1 MNNLQKT
8 YYQHSNLKPFLE
20 KLGENSKNKIH
31 LKGLLGS
38 SKSFFIGASFHKKE
52 NQYICISEDKEQAA
66 YLFNDMQKIAG
77 DKKTLFF
84 PASYKG
90 SNISQEVKKIDQ
102 AALILRTEVLTK
114 ISKNADNYI
123 IVTYPEAII
132 EPVISKEKLDS
143 NTIEIEVGTEIDI
156 SFLEQVLAEY
166 KFERVDFVF
175 EPGQYAM
182 RGSIIDIF
190 SYSFDFPYRIDFFGD
205 EVDSIRTFDVVSQLS
220 KSKYDKISIIPDIQ
234 TKIEEKQIPFL
245 DFINPNTK
253 IFATDL
259 SFIFDKIED
268 IFNITF
274 ASINNDNLE
283 ENKDFLGFLKQFKTI
298 IENFTVV
305 ELQNKAVFNTKS
317 IFYFDINLQPA
328 FNKNFN
334 LLADNLFNKNNVGF
348 ENHILSDNKKQLS
361 RLAEIFES
369 GEVEKKVKFIPV
381 ESVVHEGFID
391 NNLKLVI
398 YTDHQIFERYH
409 RFKLRDSSQRAAKEA
424 LTIREINNLSDG
436 DYVVHIDHGVGVF
449 GGLAKI
455 EINDKL
461 QDVIR
466 LIYKNNDNLFV
477 NIHSLHK
484 ISKFKGK
491 DGEPPKIHQLG
502 SNVWQKLKTKSKSK
516 IKNIAKDL
524 IKLYAKRMQEKG
536 FAYSQDTYLQEA
548 LESSFMY
555 EDTPDQEKTVIAI
568 KSDME
573 NAAPMDRLV
582 CGDVGFGKTEI
593 AVRAAFKA
601 VADSKQVV
609 VLCPTTILTF
619 QHYNTFKDR
628 LKDLPANIDYISRMK
643 SAKNQKETL
652 KRLEEGKIDIIIGT
666 HRIVSKDVKF
676 KNLGLLIVD
685 EEQKF
690 GVAVKEKLK
699 RFKVNVDTLTLTATP
714 IPRTLQF
721 SLMGARDL
729 SIIQTPPP
737 NRYPIITELHTFN
750 EKLIKEAIDYET
762 QRGGQV
768 FFVHNHK
775 ATLLKILAMIYRI
788 CPTTKPVIAHGGMT
802 GSEMEKVIADFIN
815 EEYDVLVTTTIIENG
830 LDISNANTIIINN
843 AQNFGL
849 SDLHQLRGR
858 VGRSNKKAFCYLIA
872 PPKTTLP
879 DKSKR
884 RLTAIENFAEIGS
897 GFNIAMQD
905 LDIRGAG
912 NMLGGEQ
919 SGFITEIGFE
929 TYKRILEETMLE
941 LRNNDYKELFEEK
954 DKKQNENKQIV
965 NEEIKYISDCQITT
979 DMDINFPNTYIHNDT
994 EKLKLYRELDNISTE
1009 NELDLFEENLI
1020 DRFGKLPKESKH
1032 LLSIVRLRWLAMSLA
1047 IEKIIIKNKKM
1058 TCFFVANQNSAF
1070 YDSELFSKNIMNF
1083 IMKNPKLCEMK
1094 QKNAK
1099 LLLKL
1104 NKIDKIEKA
1113 IKIFEKIMN

>member
-1 MNNLQKT
+1 MNQLQKT
-8 YYQHSNLKPFLE
+8 YYKHPNLSLFLS
-20 KLGENSKNKIH
+20 KLGKNSKNKIH

-38 SKSFFIGASFHKKE
+38 SKSFFIGTSFNKKK
-52 NQYICISEDKEQAA
+52 NPYICISDDKEQAA
-66 YLFNDMQKIAG
+66 YLFNDMQKIVG
-77 DKKTLFF
+77 EEKTLFF

-114 ISKNADNYI
+114 ISKQADNYI
-123 IVTYPEAII
+123 VITYPEAII
-132 EPVISKEKLDS
+132 EPVISKEKLES
-143 NTIEIEVGTEIDI
+143 NTIEIEVGTEIDND
-156 SFLEQVLAEY
+156 FLEEVLAEY

-205 EVDSIRTFDVVSQLS
+205 EVESIRTFDVVSQLS

-234 TKIEEKQIPFL
+234 TKIKEKRVPFF
-245 DFINPNTK
+245 DFINPDTK

-259 SFIFDKIED
+259 EFIFDKIDD
-268 IFNITF
+268 IFNTTF
-274 ASINNDNLE
+274 ASISKENLE
-283 ENKDFLGFLKQFKTI
+283 ENKDYLGFLKNFKI
-298 IENFTVV
+298 ITENFSVV
-305 ELQNKAVFNTKS
+305 ELQNRAVFDTKN
-317 IFYFDINLQPA
+317 IFNFNINLQPA

-334 LLADNLFNKNNVGF
+334 LLANNLFNKKQAGYK
-348 ENHILSDNKKQLS
+348 NHILSENNKQLS
-361 RLAEIFES
+361 RLTEIFES
-369 GEVEKKVKFIPV
+369 GEVDKKVKFIPV
-381 ESVVHEGFID
+381 KSVIHEGFID
-391 NNLKLVI
+391 NDLKLVI

-424 LTIREINNLSDG
+424 LTIREINNLSEG
-436 DYVVHIDHGVGVF
+436 DYVVHIDHGVGIF

-455 EINDKL
+455 EINEKL

-491 DGEPPKIHQLG
+491 DSEPPKIHQLG
-502 SNVWQKLKTKSKSK
+502 SNIWQKLKTKSKSK
-516 IKNIAKDL
+516 IKDIAKDL

-536 FAYSQDTYLQEA
+536 FAYTQDTYLQEA

-555 EDTPDQEKTVIAI
+555 EDTPDQEKTTAAV
-568 KSDME
+568 KTDME
-573 NAAPMDRLV
+573 SAAPMDRLV
-582 CGDVGFGKTEI
+582 CGDVGFGKTEV

-601 VADSKQVV
+601 VADSKQVA

-619 QHYNTFKDR
+619 QHYNTFKER
-628 LKDLPANIDYISRMK
+628 LKDLPANVDYISRMK
-643 SAKNQKETL
+643 SAKKQRETL
-652 KRLEEGKIDIIIGT
+652 KRLEEGKIDILIGT

-676 KNLGLLIVD
+676 KDLGLLIVD

-690 GVAVKEKLK
+690 GVSVKEKLK
-699 RFKVNVDTLTLTATP
+699 RLKVNVDTLTLTATP

-737 NRYPIITELHTFN
+737 NRYPVVTELHTFN

-775 ATLLKILAMIYRI
+775 ATLPKIIAMIYRI
-788 CPTTKPVIAHGGMT
+788 CPNTKPVIAHGSMK
-802 GSEMEKVIADFIN
+802 GSAMEKVMSDFIN

-858 VGRSNKKAFCYLIA
+858 VGRSNRKAFCYLIA
-872 PPKTTLP
+872 PPKTILP

-929 TYKRILEETMLE
+929 TYKRILEEAMLE
-941 LRNNDYKELFEEK
+941 LRNHDYKELFENKELK
-954 DKKQNENKQIV
+954 DGKQVEIK
-965 NEEIKYISDCQITT
+965 EIKYVTDCVITS
-979 DMDINFPNTYIHNDT
+979 DMDINFPNSYIQNDT
-994 EKLKLYRELDNISTE
+994 EKLKLYRELDNITTE
-1009 NELDLFEENLI
+1009 NQLEIFEKNLI
-1020 DRFGKLPKESKH
+1020 DRFGKLPKESVQ
-1032 LLSIVRLRWLAMSLA
+1032 LLAIVRLRWFAMRLA
-1047 IEKIIIKNKKM
+1047 IEKIIIKNNIM
-1058 TCFFVANQNSAF
+1058 TCFFVANKNSAF
-1070 YDSELFSKNIMNF
+1070 YDSTLFSQKIMGF
-1083 IMKNPKLCEMK
+1083 IMKNHRNCEMK
-1094 QKNAK
+1094 QKKDK

-1104 NKIDKIEKA
+1104 KNINKIEKA
-1113 IKIFEKIMN
+1113 IKIFELINN